1 MDLRIIK
8 TKELIRRVFVGL
20 LQEREFPQ
28 ITVKELC
35 IRARIN
41 RSTFYHH
48 YEDIYALRDELI
60 DSVIDEYTAHMETAF
75 LDIHTFLSD
84 DYPRLLTESLVY
96 MHNHRNLYELL
107 WRQKL
112 LGRNV
117 FEEMLAAGSSFLT
130 NRILESGQVTPAKK
144 KYAGWYAN
152 LLINNLMTSTRWWL
166 HQEPPIPAEQM
177 AEMIASNMH
186 SGTVIQLL
194 T

>member
-84 DYPRLLTESLVY
+84 
-96 MHNHRNLYELL
+96 
-107 WRQKL
+107 
-112 LGRNV
+112 
-117 FEEMLAAGSSFLT
+117 
-130 NRILESGQVTPAKK
+130 
-144 KYAGWYAN
+144 
-152 LLINNLMTSTRWWL
+152 
-166 HQEPPIPAEQM
+166 
-177 AEMIASNMH
+177 
-186 SGTVIQLL
+186 
-194 T
+194 